1 MSLSMN
7 QIVKIAGV
15 VRDNREQLY
24 LEKARKSYR
33 DWIESKALFDAYRH
47 RKNRGGLEINY
58 HAIQKSREKREM
70 DEVDGNSNR
79 FAVEKSSV

>member
-1 MSLSMN
+1 MTDE
-7 QIVKIAGV
+7 
-15 VRDNREQLY
+15 RENRQRHY
-24 LEKARKSYR
+24 LKQCRKAYR
-33 DWIESKALFDAYRH
+33 DWIESKALFDAYNR

-79 FAVEKSSV
+79 FAAEKSSA

>member
-1 MSLSMN
+1 MIHEMA
-7 QIVKIAGV
+7 VYE
-15 VRDNREQLY
+15 NRQRLY
-24 LEKARKSYR
+24 LKQCRKAYR
-33 DWIESKALFDAYRH
+33 DWIESKALFDAYNR

-79 FAVEKSSV
+79 FAAEKSSA